1 MFYFNYYSPLGK
13 MIAIAD
19 ERNLLGLYFLD
30 QKYFDLSKIYDC
42 VENDKLKV
50 FVQCKKFL
58 DDYFS
63 GKIVD
68 NSNIPICLH
77 CTDFCKMVLDIVKNI
92 GYGKTLTYKEIA
104 EKIFLLTGKKTS
116 ARAVGNAVG
125 HNPISI
131 IIPCHRVIGSNGA
144 ITGYAGGL
152 DKKKILLQIE
162 AKNKL

>member
-13 MIAIAD
+13 MIAISD
-19 ERNLLGLYFLD
+19 ERNLLGLYFVD
-30 QKYFDLSKIYDC
+30 QKYFDLSKIYHC

-63 GKIVD
+63 GKIED

-92 GYGKTLTYKEIA
+92 GY
-104 EKIFLLTGKKTS
+104 
-116 ARAVGNAVG
+116 
-125 HNPISI
+125 
-131 IIPCHRVIGSNGA
+131 
-144 ITGYAGGL
+144 
-152 DKKKILLQIE
+152 
-162 AKNKL
+162 AKRLHTKR